1 MGLKI
6 LVAEDFK
13 DLADSYRGLLETR
26 GHEVIVTPDG
36 VGCSTVFQQYATQTG
51 QIVRPYFDIVILD
64 QKMPYKDGVE
74 TAKEILFLNPKQK
87 IVFIT
92 ANPESVF
99 QKLPQ
104 LPGNVLVLKKP
115 FTVKELFAAVENFS
129 VDMLSEMAKTV
140 RK

>member
-1 MGLKI
+1 MGLRI

-26 GHEVIVTPDG
+26 GHEVIVTQDG
-36 VGCSTVFQQYATQTG
+36 VGCSTIFKQYTRKTG
-51 QIVRPYFDIVILD
+51 EIVRLYFDVVILD
-64 QKMPYKDGVE
+64 QKMPFMDGIE
-74 TAKEILFLNPKQK
+74 TAKEILFQNPQQK

-104 LPGNVLVLKKP
+104 LSGNVLVMKKP
-115 FTVKELFAAVENFS
+115 FTVQELLSAVENFS
-129 VDMLSEMAKTV
+129 IDMLSEMAKTV